1 MSARPMSDPERRF
14 GALLNELSFLLRQE
28 FERRLR
34 RQRIGLTRAQ
44 WRILRRVAD
53 REGLTQREL
62 AEIMHLK
69 PATIGRHIERLQAD
83 GWIRRTRSPQDARAW
98 RLAAQPKALR
108 TLGRMQTVAARLRG
122 EYFAGLPPGR
132 SDGLID
138 DLLHI
143 KKNLLALSPRTP
155 FRPAHEKPPPP
166 A

>member
-1 MSARPMSDPERRF
+1 MSVRPTPDPERRF
-14 GALLNELSFLLRQE
+14 GALLNELSFLLRRE
-28 FERRLR
+28 FERRLQ

-53 REGLTQREL
+53 HEGLTQREL

-83 GWIRRTRSPQDARAW
+83 GWIRRTRDTRDARAW
-98 RLAAQPKALR
+98 RLAVQSKAWR
-108 TLGRMQTVAARLRG
+108 TLERMQTVADRLRG
-122 EYFAGLPPGR
+122 EYFAGLAPGR

-138 DLLHI
+138 DLLRI
-143 KKNLLALSPRTP
+143 KNNLLALAPAP
-155 FRPAHEKPPPP
+155 KLRPAHEQSLNH

>member
-1 MSARPMSDPERRF
+1 MSVLATDPERRF
-14 GALLNELSFLLRQE
+14 GALLNELSYLLRRE

-34 RQRIGLTRAQ
+34 RQEIGLTRAQ

-53 REGLTQREL
+53 REGGSQREL
-62 AEIMHLK
+62 AEAMRLK

-83 GWIRRTRSPQDARAW
+83 GWISRKRDRHDARAW
-98 RLAAQPKALR
+98 RLAVRPKAWRVLE
-108 TLGRMQTVAARLRG
+108 RMQTVASRLRE

-138 DLLHI
+138 DLLLI
-143 KKNLLALSPRTP
+143 KENLLALENTRVE
-155 FRPAHEKPPPP
+155 FRLADEKLPKI